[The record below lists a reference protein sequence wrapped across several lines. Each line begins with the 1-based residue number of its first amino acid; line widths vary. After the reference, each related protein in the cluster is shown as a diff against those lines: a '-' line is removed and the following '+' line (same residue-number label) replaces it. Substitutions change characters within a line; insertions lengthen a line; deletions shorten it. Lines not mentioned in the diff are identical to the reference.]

1 MAKKSKP
8 LPIKT
13 LNDNHYKFI
22 NEYVTNGCIA
32 SQAYAKVY
40 GCEALSPTARSN
52 SSILLDDALIIAEI
66 ELRKAELRERANIK
80 KEDIVNTLLQLI
92 EQCKTDK
99 DKNHMIKALDM
110 LNKMNGLYQNNLD
123 ITSGG
128 EKISINIDLGL

>member
-1 MAKKSKP
+1 MAKK
-8 LPIKT
+8 T
-13 LNDNHYKFI
+13 LNKLNDAHYKFI
-22 NEYVTNGCIA
+22 DEYISNGFIA
-32 SQAYAKVY
+32 SNAYAKAY
-40 GCEALSPTARSN
+40 GASPNTSRSVA
-52 SSILLDDALIIAEI
+52 SVLLDDPLIKAEI